1 VVLPQPPIASA
12 TTEGQ
17 PAAALAAV
25 PSITRRIACLP
36 YEGLL
41 LLALVLIAS
50 FPIAGLKGLT
60 LSGVPHVVFQG
71 YLALVIGVYFT
82 WQWQKNGQTLPMKT
96 WRFRVMQAD
105 GVALKWPRA
114 VLRLICAA
122 LFFGP
127 AAVGV
132 LLIFFPDRLSPVI
145 TMWFF
150 LPMVAT
156 LLYARFDPQQQFLHD
171 RLAGTRLEE
180 APKPATTT
188 NAKT

>member
-1 VVLPQPPIASA
+1 VEVLQPPTASTRA
-12 TTEGQ
+12 DGASTS
-17 PAAALAAV
+17 ASVAV
-25 PSITRRIACLP
+25 PSITRRLACLP

-41 LLALVLIAS
+41 LLALMLIAS

-60 LSGVPHVVFQG
+60 LSDVPHVFFQA
-71 YLALVIGVYFT
+71 YLALVISVYFA

-96 WRFRVMQAD
+96 WRFRVMQAN
-105 GVALKWPRA
+105 GSALSWSRA
-114 VLRLICAA
+114 LLRLVCAA
-122 LFFGP
+122 IFFGP

-150 LPMVAT
+150 LPMFAT
-156 LLYARFDPQQQFLHD
+156 LLYARFDPHQQFLHD

-180 APKPATTT
+180 APRPLKA
-188 NAKT
+188 